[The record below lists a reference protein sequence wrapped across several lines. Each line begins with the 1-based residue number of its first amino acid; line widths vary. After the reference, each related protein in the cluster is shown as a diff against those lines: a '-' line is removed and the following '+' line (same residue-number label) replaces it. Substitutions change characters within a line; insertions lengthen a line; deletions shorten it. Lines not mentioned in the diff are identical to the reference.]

1 VETANFSVRS
11 RPAGRQVGGVN
22 RFSTVLFDLDGT
34 LLDHFAAIHRTH
46 AQTMQHFG
54 LPAPT
59 MAEVRGAVGGGLENA
74 VEKLFGPVH
83 AELVGQALPVYRSF
97 WPANLHFDARLLPG
111 TKGLLAALKA
121 RGIKRAVFTNKH
133 APSAREVLQHLGV
146 GDLLDGVFGATDT
159 PWLKPDVRF
168 AQYVLKALGASVES
182 TCLVGDSPFDIS
194 TARAAGFP
202 CFCVATGTHSAAELQ
217 AANADGVYEDLDTLG
232 RRELLG

>member
-1 VETANFSVRS
+1 
-11 RPAGRQVGGVN
+11 VN

-46 AQTMQHFG
+46 AQTMEHFG

-59 MAEVRGAVGGGLENA
+59 MAEVRAAVGGGLENA
-74 VEKLFGPVH
+74 VEKLFGTAH
-83 AELVGQALPVYRSF
+83 AELVGQALPVYRKF
-97 WPANLHFDARLLPG
+97 WPANLHFEVRLLPG
-111 TKGLLAALKA
+111 TKELLGALKA

-146 GDLLDGVFGATDT
+146 GELLDGIFGATDT

-168 AQYVLKALGASVES
+168 AEYVLQALDARVES

-202 CFCVATGTHSAAELQ
+202 CFCVATGTHTVAELR
-217 AANADGVYEDLDTLG
+217 AEKPDGVYEDLDTLG
-232 RRELLG
+232 RGELLG